1 MGEYRSRSVPKV
13 TVYVVIIVGSVESLK
28 RVYVIQIAIKKV
40 QLR

>member
-1 MGEYRSRSVPKV
+1 MGEYRSRSVPNV

-28 RVYVIQIAIKKV
+28 SVYVIQIAIKKV